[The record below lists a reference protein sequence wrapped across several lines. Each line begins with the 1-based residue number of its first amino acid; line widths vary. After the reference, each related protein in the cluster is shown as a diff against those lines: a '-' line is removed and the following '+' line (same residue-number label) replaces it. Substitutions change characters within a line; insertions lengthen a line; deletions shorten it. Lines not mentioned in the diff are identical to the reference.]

1 MVSVKWVVMWDMAT
15 TEVPLLNRGAFLKMM
30 QERLNIEMAKA
41 AEPVI
46 EKALDDIETEM
57 RKKLGGMIVGF
68 LDSYMEV
75 ERMGQS
81 LRILVKHDHT

>member
-1 MVSVKWVVMWDMAT
+1 VVSVKWVVMWDMAT